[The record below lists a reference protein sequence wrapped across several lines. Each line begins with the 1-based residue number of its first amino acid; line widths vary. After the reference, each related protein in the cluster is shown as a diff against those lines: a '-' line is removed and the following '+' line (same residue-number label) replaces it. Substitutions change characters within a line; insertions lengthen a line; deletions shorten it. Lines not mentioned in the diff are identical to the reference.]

1 MSTTTQYRD
10 LNTENLKVGD
20 EIVIAGSRYGV
31 FQVEH
36 TEVAKIT
43 KTTLTLAN
51 GSIYTVSYGSRWD
64 VDGRVG
70 KERKSK
76 RNPFPSDYDRTRLY
90 LPDDPH
96 LANLIEGHRRQQER
110 DELDTATKKAIKQA
124 DYRLTAESAEA
135 AIEALQ
141 KWLEATAEERAEE
154 RAEQARWRAEEEARS
169 AAIREAVL

>member
-1 MSTTTQYRD
+1 MNTTQYRD
-10 LNTENLKVGD
+10 LNTKNLKVGD
-20 EIVIAGSRYGV
+20 EIVIAGTRYGG
-31 FQVEH
+31 FRIEH

-76 RNPFPSDYDRTRLY
+76 RNPFPSDYDRTSLY
-90 LPDDPH
+90 LPGDPH
-96 LANLIEGHRRQQER
+96 LANIIEGHRRQQER
-110 DELDTATKKAIKQA
+110 DELNTATKNALKQA
-124 DYRLTAESAEA
+124 DYRLTAENAEH

-141 KWLEATAEERAEE
+141 KWLEATAEERAE
-154 RAEQARWRAEEEARS
+154 QARWRAEAEARA